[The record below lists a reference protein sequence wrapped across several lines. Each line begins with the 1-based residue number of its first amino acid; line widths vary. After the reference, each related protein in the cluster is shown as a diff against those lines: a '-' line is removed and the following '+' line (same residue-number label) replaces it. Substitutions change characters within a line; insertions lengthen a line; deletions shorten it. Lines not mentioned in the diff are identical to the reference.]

1 MRNIFRKPTVG
12 LALGGGG
19 ARGLAHIGVLKVLEE
34 EGISVDCLA
43 GTSMGGIVAAAYA
56 SGLSVSDL
64 ETEALCMASLNQ
76 LAKLVTWTPPWQR
89 LLGGNRARRY
99 FTEML
104 GEDLVFDTL
113 RLPLALTAVDLVRGQ
128 EVILR
133 EGPVIDAILATAAI
147 PGAFAPVE
155 MDGYRLVDGGVLNNV
170 PADVAR
176 QMGATVVIAVDVAF
190 DVCYSDTEEIP
201 SSSSGSVLRPAN
213 LRDVWQAELIMIR
226 ALSET
231 KLDQARPEVIIH
243 PPIPPD
249 ITFFTGFTRAEELI
263 TIGEQA
269 TREALPQIR
278 QAIQPGLHLARST
291 WQRLLSRRKG

>member
-1 MRNIFRKPTVG
+1 MRNIFRKPTIG

-43 GTSMGGIVAAAYA
+43 GTSMGGIIAAAYA
-56 SGLSVSDL
+56 VGLSVTEL
-64 ETEALCMASLNQ
+64 EAEALR
-76 LAKLVTWTPPWQR
+76 LANLSHLARLMTWTPPWQR

-99 FTEML
+99 FTKVL
-104 GEDLVFDTL
+104 GEDLSFDTL
-113 RLPLALTAVDLVRGQ
+113 HLPLALTAVDLVRGQ

-155 MDGYRLVDGGVLNNV
+155 MNGYRLVDGGVLNNV

-176 QMGATVVIAVDVAF
+176 QLGATMVIAVDVAF
-190 DVCYSDTEEIP
+190 DVCYSDTEEMP
-201 SSSSGSVLRPAN
+201 LSSSGSVLLPAI
-213 LRDVWQAELIMIR
+213 LRDIWQAELIMIR

-231 KLDQARPEVIIH
+231 RLGQARPEVIIH

-263 TIGEQA
+263 ALGEQA
-269 TREALPQIR
+269 TREALPQIC

-291 WQRLLSRRKG
+291 WQRLLPRRKS

>member
-1 MRNIFRKPTVG
+1 MRNVFRKPVVG

-34 EGISVDCLA
+34 EGIPVDCLA
-43 GTSMGGIVAAAYA
+43 GTSMGGIIAAAYA
-56 SGLSVSDL
+56 VGLPVTEL
-64 ETEALCMASLNQ
+64 EAEALR
-76 LAKLVTWTPPWQR
+76 LANLSHLARLVTWTPPWQR
-89 LLGGNRARRY
+89 LSGGNRARRY
-99 FTEML
+99 FTKIL
-104 GEDLVFDTL
+104 GEDLTFDTL
-113 RLPLALTAVDLVRGQ
+113 HLPLALTAVDLVRGR

-155 MDGYRLVDGGVLNNV
+155 MNGYRLVDGGVLNNV

-176 QMGATVVIAVDVAF
+176 QLGATVIIAVDVAF
-190 DVCYSDTEEIP
+190 EVCYSDPEEVP
-201 SSSSGSVLRPAN
+201 SSSSGSALLPAI

-231 KLDQARPEVIIH
+231 RLGQARPEVIIH

-263 TIGEQA
+263 AIGEQA
-269 TREALPQIR
+269 TREALPQIH
-278 QAIQPGLHLARST
+278 QAIQPALHLARST
-291 WQRLLSRRKG
+291 WQRLLPR

>member
-1 MRNIFRKPTVG
+1 MRNIFRKPTIG

-34 EGISVDCLA
+34 EGISADCLA
-43 GTSMGGIVAAAYA
+43 GTSMGGIIAAAYA
-56 SGLSVSDL
+56 AGLSVTEL
-64 ETEALCMASLNQ
+64 ETEALR
-76 LAKLVTWTPPWQR
+76 LANLSHLARLMTWTPPWQR

-99 FTEML
+99 FTKVL
-104 GEDLVFDTL
+104 GEDLSFDTL
-113 RLPLALTAVDLVRGQ
+113 HLPLALTAVDLVRGQ

-155 MDGYRLVDGGVLNNV
+155 MNGYRLVDGGVLNNV

-176 QMGATVVIAVDVAF
+176 QLGATVIIAVDVAF
-190 DVCYSDTEEIP
+190 DVCYSDTEEMP
-201 SSSSGSVLRPAN
+201 SSSSGSVLLPAI
-213 LRDVWQAELIMIR
+213 LRDIWQAEL
-226 ALSET
+226 
-231 KLDQARPEVIIH
+231 IIH

-263 TIGEQA
+263 ALGEQA

-291 WQRLLSRRKG
+291 WQRLLPRRKS

>member
-1 MRNIFRKPTVG
+1 MVG

-19 ARGLAHIGVLKVLEE
+19 ARALAHIGVLKVLEE
-34 EGISVDCLA
+34 EGISIDCLA
-43 GTSMGGIVAAAYA
+43 GTSMGGVIAAAYA
-56 SGLSVSDL
+56 AGQSVSDL
-64 ETEALCMASLNQ
+64 ETEALR
-76 LAKLVTWTPPWQR
+76 LANLSHLARLVTWTPPWQR
-89 LLGGNRARRY
+89 LLGGNQARRY

-104 GEDLVFDTL
+104 DEDLTFDTL

-128 EVILR
+128 EVTLR
-133 EGPVIDAILATAAI
+133 EGPLIDAILATAAI

-176 QMGATVVIAVDVAF
+176 QLGAKVVIAVDVAF
-190 DVCYSDTEEIP
+190 DVYYSDTEKAPP
-201 SSSSGSVLRPAN
+201 SSPGSILLPAI

-231 KLDQARPEVIIH
+231 RLDQAQPEVVIH

-249 ITFFTGFTRAEELI
+249 ITFFTGFTRAEEII
-263 TIGEQA
+263 TIGEEA
-269 TREALPQIR
+269 TREALPQIH
-278 QAIQPGLHLARST
+278 QAIQPGLHLARSA
-291 WQRLLSRRKG
+291 WQRLLPGRKE